1 MTPMPSVSI
10 ILPAYNEGQVIGTII
25 DKIVAVAGSDWEIIV
40 VDDGSSDDTAA
51 RAARDGVRVVRHPYN
66 KGNGAAVKTGLRE
79 ATGNVVC
86 LMDADG
92 QHDPA
97 QIDSLLQQL
106 DTYDLVIGARHDGGG
121 AGGIFRR
128 LGNAFYNRLAS
139 YLSNQKVLD
148 LTSGF
153 RAAWRDKMIEFVPL
167 FPNGFSYPTT
177 STLAFIKA
185 GYSVGYVPIE
195 ASKRV
200 GKSKIRLAQDGT
212 KFVVIALRMIVLFS
226 PMRVFFPASVLMFI
240 GGAGYGAWTIYHEL
254 DVADV
259 TVLLV
264 TMSVVTFLIGLISE
278 QIAMMRFE
286 RLQK

>member
-1 MTPMPSVSI
+1 MPTVSV
-10 ILPAYNEGQVIGTII
+10 ILPAYNEGQVIGSVI
-25 DKIVAVAGSDWEIIV
+25 DKIMAVAGDDWEIIV
-40 VDDGSSDDTAA
+40 VDDGSADDTAT
-51 RAARDGVRVVRHPYN
+51 RAERPGVRVVRHPYN

-79 ATGNVVC
+79 ATGDVVC

-92 QHDPA
+92 QHDPG
-97 QIDSLLQQL
+97 QIASLLLQL
-106 DTYDLVIGARHDGGG
+106 DTYDLVIGARRDGGA
-121 AGGIFRR
+121 AGGFFRR
-128 LGNAFYNRLAS
+128 WGNAFYNRLAT

-153 RAAWRDKMIEFVPL
+153 RAAWRGKMVEFLPL

-185 GYSVGYVPIE
+185 GYNVGYVPIE

-200 GKSKIRLAQDGT
+200 GQSKIRLLHDGT

-226 PMRVFFPASVLMFI
+226 PMRIFLPASLLMFLT
-240 GGAGYGAWTIYHEL
+240 GAGYGAWTIYN
-254 DVADV
+254 DTDV
-259 TVLLV
+259 TDATVLMV
-264 TMSVVTFLIGLISE
+264 TMSVITFFIGLISE

>member
-1 MTPMPSVSI
+1 MPTVSI
-10 ILPAYNEGQVIGTII
+10 VLPAYNEAEIIGSVV
-25 DKIVAVAGSDWEIIV
+25 KRVRSVAADDWEIIV
-40 VDDGSSDDTAA
+40 VDDGSTDETAA
-51 RAARDGVRVVRHPYN
+51 RAEAEGARVIQHPYN
-66 KGNGAAVKTGLRE
+66 KGNGAAVKTGLR
-79 ATGNVVC
+79 AAVGDQVC

-92 QHDPA
+92 QHDPQ
-97 QIDSLLQQL
+97 QILSLLEKL
-106 DTYDLVIGARHDGGG
+106 DTYDLVIGARQDGGG

-128 LGNAFYNRLAS
+128 LGNAFYNRLAT

-153 RAAWRDKMIEFVPL
+153 RAAWRDKMLEFLPL

-185 GYSVGYVPIE
+185 GYNVGYAPID

-200 GKSKIRLAQDGT
+200 GKSKIRLFRDGT

-226 PMRVFFPASVLMFI
+226 PMRVFLPASIVMFLA
-240 GGAGYGAWTIYHEL
+240 GAGYGVYTIVTEL

-264 TMSVVTFLIGLISE
+264 TMSVVTFFIGLISE
-278 QIAMMRFE
+278 QIALMRFE

>member
-1 MTPMPSVSI
+1 MPSVSI
-10 ILPAYNEGQVIGTII
+10 ILPAYNEEQVIGSVVE
-25 DKIVAVAGSDWEIIV
+25 KIAAVAADDWEIIV
-40 VDDGSSDDTAA
+40 VDDGSSDDTAT
-51 RAARDGVRVVRHPYN
+51 RAERAGVRVVRHPYN

-79 ATGNVVC
+79 ANGDVVC

-97 QIDSLLQQL
+97 QIASLLQQL
-106 DTYDLVIGARHDGGG
+106 ETYDLVIGARQDGGG
-121 AGGIFRR
+121 AGGVFRR
-128 LGNAFYNRLAS
+128 LGNAFYNRLAT

-153 RAAWRDKMIEFVPL
+153 RAAWRDKMVEFLPL

-185 GYSVGYVPIE
+185 GYNVGYVPIT

-200 GKSKIRLAQDGT
+200 GSSKIRLLQDGT
-212 KFVVIALRMIVLFS
+212 KFFIIALRMIVLFS

-240 GGAGYGAWTIYHEL
+240 GGAGYGAWTIYYET

-264 TMSVVTFLIGLISE
+264 TMSVITFFIGLISE

>member
-1 MTPMPSVSI
+1 MPTVSV
-10 ILPAYNEGQVIGTII
+10 ILPAYNEGEVIAS
-25 DKIVAVAGSDWEIIV
+25 VVQSLLAVAAPEWEIIV
-40 VDDGSSDDTAA
+40 VDDGSSDGTAE
-51 RAARDGVRVVRHPYN
+51 RAEAEGVRVIRHPYN
-66 KGNGAAVKTGLRE
+66 KGNGAAVKTGLRA
-79 ATGNVVC
+79 ATGEVVC

-97 QIDSLLQQL
+97 QITALLEAL
-106 DTYDLVIGARHDGGG
+106 DTYDLVIGARQDGGG

-128 LGNAFYNRLAS
+128 IGNAFYNRLAT

-153 RAAWRDKMIEFVPL
+153 RGAWRDKMLEFLPL

-185 GYSVGYVPIE
+185 GYNVGFVPIQ

-200 GKSKIRLAQDGT
+200 GKSKIRLFQDGT
-212 KFVVIALRMIVLFS
+212 KFVVIVLRMIVLFS
-226 PMRVFFPASVLMFI
+226 PMRVFLPASLLMFA
-240 GGAGYGAWTIYHEL
+240 GGASYGIYTIVTET
-254 DVADV
+254 DVTDL

-264 TMSVVTFLIGLISE
+264 TMSVITFFIGLISE
-278 QIAMMRFE
+278 QIALMRFE

>member
-1 MTPMPSVSI
+1 VPRVSI
-10 ILPAYNEGQVIGTII
+10 ILPAYNEGEIIASVIDRIL
-25 DKIVAVAGSDWEIIV
+25 AVAQDDWEIVV
-40 VDDGSSDDTAA
+40 VDDGSSDDTAE

-66 KGNGAAVKTGLRE
+66 KGNGASVKSGLRA
-79 ATGNVVC
+79 ATGELVC

-92 QHDPA
+92 QHNPA
-97 QIDSLLQQL
+97 EIATLLAAL
-106 DTYDLVIGARHDGGG
+106 DTYDLVIGARTDGGG
-121 AGGIFRR
+121 AGGVFRR
-128 LGNAFYNRLAS
+128 VGNAFYNRLAT
-139 YLSNQKVLD
+139 YLSGQKVLD

-153 RAAWRDKMIEFVPL
+153 RAAWRDKMMEFVPL

-185 GYSVGYVPIE
+185 GYNVGYVPIH

-200 GKSKIRLAQDGT
+200 GKSKIRLLRDGT

-226 PMRVFFPASVLMFI
+226 PMRVFLPASILMFI
-240 GGAGYGAWTIYHEL
+240 AGSGYGAYTIYDRL
-254 DVADV
+254 DVTDS
-259 TVLLV
+259 TVLLI
-264 TMSVVTFLIGLISE
+264 TMAVVTFFIGLISE

>member
-1 MTPMPSVSI
+1 MSGDPLISVVMSVFNDAQHVATALDSVLSQEAVDLEFI
-10 ILPAYNEGQVIGTII
+10 VI
-25 DKIVAVAGSDWEIIV
+25 
-40 VDDGSSDDTAA
+40 DDGSTDGTGQILDGY
-51 RAARDGVRVVRHPYN
+51 AARDPRLRVIHQEN
-66 KGNGAAVKTGLRE
+66 SGLTR
-79 ATGNVVC
+79 
-86 LMDADG
+86 
-92 QHDPA
+92 
-97 QIDSLLQQL
+97 SLIRGCNQ
-106 DTYDLVIGARHDGGG
+106 ARGKYIARQDGGG

-128 LGNAFYNRLAS
+128 VGNAFYNRLAT

-153 RAAWRDKMIEFVPL
+153 RGAWRDKMLEFLPL

-185 GYSVGYVPIE
+185 GYNVGFVPIQ

-200 GKSKIRLAQDGT
+200 GKSKIRLFRDGT

-226 PMRVFFPASVLMFI
+226 PMRVFLPASLLMFA
-240 GGAGYGAWTIYHEL
+240 GGAAHGIYTIVTETDITDL
-254 DVADV
+254 

-264 TMSVVTFLIGLISE
+264 TMSVITFFIGLISE
-278 QIAMMRFE
+278 QIALMRFE

>member
-1 MTPMPSVSI
+1 MPTVSV
-10 ILPAYNEGQVIGTII
+10 ILPAYNEGEVIAS
-25 DKIVAVAGSDWEIIV
+25 VVQSLLAVAEPEWEIIV
-40 VDDGSSDDTAA
+40 VDDGSTDDTAD
-51 RAARDGVRVVRHPYN
+51 RAQADGVRVLRHPYN
-66 KGNGAAVKTGLRE
+66 KGNGAAVKTGLRAASGE
-79 ATGNVVC
+79 VVC

-97 QIDSLLQQL
+97 QIAALLEAL
-106 DTYDLVIGARHDGGG
+106 DTYDLVIGARQDGGG

-128 LGNAFYNRLAS
+128 IGNAFYNRLAT

-153 RAAWRDKMIEFVPL
+153 RAAWRDKMLEFLPL

-185 GYSVGYVPIE
+185 GYNVGFVPIQ

-200 GKSKIRLAQDGT
+200 GKSKIRLFRDGT

-226 PMRVFFPASVLMFI
+226 PMRVFLPASLLMFA
-240 GGAGYGAWTIYHEL
+240 GGAGYGIYTIVTET
-254 DVADV
+254 DVTDL

-264 TMSVVTFLIGLISE
+264 TMSVITFFIGLISE
-278 QIAMMRFE
+278 QIALMRFE

>member
-1 MTPMPSVSI
+1 MPSVSI
-10 ILPAYNEGQVIGTII
+10 ILPAYNEGEVIGS
-25 DKIVAVAGSDWEIIV
+25 VLQSLLEAAQEGWEIIV
-40 VDDGSSDDTAA
+40 VDDGSTDDTAA
-51 RAARDGVRVVRHPYN
+51 RADIDGVRVVRHPYN
-66 KGNGAAVKTGLRE
+66 KGNGAAVKTGLRTAGGE
-79 ATGNVVC
+79 VVC

-97 QIDSLLQQL
+97 QIPALLAAL
-106 DTYDLVIGARHDGGG
+106 DTYDLVIGARQDGGG

-128 LGNAFYNRLAS
+128 IGNAFYNRLAT

-153 RAAWRDKMIEFVPL
+153 RAAWRDKMTEFLPL

-185 GYSVGYVPIE
+185 GYNVGYVPIS

-200 GKSKIRLAQDGT
+200 GKSKIRLFKDGT
-212 KFVVIALRMIVLFS
+212 KFVVITLRMIVLFS
-226 PMRVFFPASVLMFI
+226 PMRVFLPVSILMFI
-240 GGAGYGAWTIYHEL
+240 GGAGYGLYTIIDRT
-254 DVADV
+254 DVTDA
-259 TVLLV
+259 TVLLC
-264 TMSVVTFLIGLISE
+264 TMSLVTFLIGLVSE
-278 QIAMMRFE
+278 QIALMRFE

>member
-1 MTPMPSVSI
+1 MARVSI
-10 ILPAYNEGQVIGTII
+10 ILPAYNEGEII
-25 DKIVAVAGSDWEIIV
+25 ASVVQRVRAVAENDWEIII
-40 VDDGSSDDTAA
+40 VDDGSSDDTAE
-51 RAARDGVRVVRHPYN
+51 RAALDGVRVVRHPYN
-66 KGNGAAVKTGLRE
+66 KGNGAAVKTGLRAASGE
-79 ATGNVVC
+79 VVC

-97 QIDSLLQQL
+97 EIPDLLAALQ
-106 DTYDLVIGARHDGGG
+106 TYDLVIGARADGGG

-128 LGNAFYNRLAS
+128 IGNAFYNRLAT
-139 YLSNQKVLD
+139 YLSGQKVLD

-153 RAAWRDKMIEFVPL
+153 RAAWRDKMVEFLPL

-185 GYSVGYVPIE
+185 GYNVGYVPIH

-200 GKSKIRLAQDGT
+200 GRSKIRLLRDGT

-226 PMRVFFPASVLMFI
+226 PMRVFLPASIVMFL
-240 GGAGYGAWTIYHEL
+240 GGAGYGAYTTIVRL
-254 DVADV
+254 DVTDS
-259 TVLLV
+259 TVLLI
-264 TMSVVTFLIGLISE
+264 TMSVVTFFIGLISE

>member
-1 MTPMPSVSI
+1 MPTVSV
-10 ILPAYNEGQVIGTII
+10 ILPAYNEGEVIAS
-25 DKIVAVAGSDWEIIV
+25 VVQSLLAVAEPEWEIIV
-40 VDDGSSDDTAA
+40 VDDGSTDDTAD
-51 RAARDGVRVVRHPYN
+51 RAQADGVRVLRHPYN
-66 KGNGAAVKTGLRE
+66 KGNGAAVKTGLRAASGE
-79 ATGNVVC
+79 VVC

-92 QHDPA
+92 QHDPT
-97 QIDSLLQQL
+97 QIAALLEAL
-106 DTYDLVIGARHDGGG
+106 DTYDLVIGARLDGGG

-128 LGNAFYNRLAS
+128 IGNAFYNRLAT

-153 RAAWRDKMIEFVPL
+153 RAAWRDKMLEFLPL

-185 GYSVGYVPIE
+185 GYNVGFVPIQ

-200 GKSKIRLAQDGT
+200 GKSKIRLFRDGT

-226 PMRVFFPASVLMFI
+226 PMRVFLPASLLMFA
-240 GGAGYGAWTIYHEL
+240 GGAGYGIYTIVTET
-254 DVADV
+254 DVTDL

-264 TMSVVTFLIGLISE
+264 TMSVITFFIGLISE
-278 QIAMMRFE
+278 QIALMRFE

>member
-1 MTPMPSVSI
+1 MPTVSI
-10 ILPAYNEGQVIGTII
+10 ILPAYNEGEVIAS
-25 DKIVAVAGSDWEIIV
+25 VVQAVRAVAQDGWEVIV
-40 VDDGSSDDTAA
+40 VDDGSSDDTSA
-51 RAARDGVRVVRHPYN
+51 RAQIDGVRVIRHPYN
-66 KGNGAAVKTGLRE
+66 KGNGASVKTGLR
-79 ATGNVVC
+79 AARGDVVC
-86 LMDADG
+86 LLDADG

-97 QIDSLLQQL
+97 QIPALLQAL
-106 DTYDLVIGARHDGGG
+106 ENYDLVIGARQDGGG

-128 LGNAFYNRLAS
+128 IGNAFYNRLAT
-139 YLSNQKVLD
+139 YLTNQKVHD

-153 RAAWRDKMIEFVPL
+153 RAAWRDKMVEFLPL

-185 GYSVGYVPIE
+185 GYNVGYVPIH
-195 ASKRV
+195 AVKRV
-200 GKSKIRLAQDGT
+200 GKSKIRLFQDGA

-226 PMRVFFPASVLMFI
+226 PMRVFLPASILMFL
-240 GGAGYGAWTIYHEL
+240 GGAGYGAWTIYQRL
-254 DVADV
+254 DVTDV

-278 QIAMMRFE
+278 QIALMRFE

>member
-1 MTPMPSVSI
+1 MPTVSV
-10 ILPAYNEGQVIGTII
+10 ILPAYNEGEVIASVVQSL
-25 DKIVAVAGSDWEIIV
+25 VAVADPEWEIIV

-51 RAARDGVRVVRHPYN
+51 RAEADGVRVLRHPYN
-66 KGNGAAVKTGLRE
+66 KGNGAAVKTGLR
-79 ATGNVVC
+79 AAAGDVVC
-86 LMDADG
+86 LMDTDG

-97 QIDSLLQQL
+97 QVAALLEAL
-106 DTYDLVIGARHDGGG
+106 GTYDLVIGARQDGGG
-121 AGGIFRR
+121 AGGVFRR
-128 LGNAFYNRLAS
+128 IGNAFYNRLAT

-153 RAAWRDKMIEFVPL
+153 RAAWRDKMLEFLPL

-185 GYSVGYVPIE
+185 GYNVGYVPIQ

-200 GKSKIRLAQDGT
+200 GKSKIRLFQDGT

-226 PMRVFFPASVLMFI
+226 PMRIFLPASLLMFVV
-240 GGAGYGAWTIYHEL
+240 GVAYGTYTVVVET
-254 DVADV
+254 DVTDV

-264 TMSVVTFLIGLISE
+264 TMSVITFFIGLISE
-278 QIAMMRFE
+278 QITLMRFE

>member
-1 MTPMPSVSI
+1 VSSVPSVSV
-10 ILPAYNEGQVIGTII
+10 ILPAYNESEVIASVVRG
-25 DKIVAVAGSDWEIIV
+25 VLAVAGEGWEIIV
-40 VDDGSSDDTAA
+40 VDDGSSDDTAE
-51 RAARDGVRVVRHPYN
+51 RAAIDGVRVVRHPYN

-79 ATGNVVC
+79 ARGDIVC
-86 LMDADG
+86 LLDADG
-92 QHDPA
+92 QHDAAQMPA
-97 QIDSLLQQL
+97 LLAAL
-106 DTYDLVIGARHDGGG
+106 ETYDLVIGARQDGGG

-128 LGNAFYNRLAS
+128 IGNAFYNRLAT

-153 RAAWRDKMIEFVPL
+153 RAAWRDKMVEFLPL

-185 GYSVGYVPIE
+185 GYNVGYVPIK

-200 GKSKIRLAQDGT
+200 GKSKIRLFQDGT

-226 PMRVFFPASVLMFI
+226 PMRIFLPASLLMFI

-264 TMSVVTFLIGLISE
+264 TMSVVTFFIGLISE
-278 QIAMMRFE
+278 QIALMRFE